1 MDFIEYTQNWAKSE
15 VLQGRIMIGVGVV
28 LLIGFISI
36 LRSNHELLRGS
47 VIPLGI
53 LIAIFIGYGG
63 FILYSRPAHAK
74 ESIALYQKSDIE
86 ALEKEREKHIND
98 NKAGNTLLKF
108 VYPGMIL
115 AGLALLILAASPY
128 FKGMGLGFALLGIA
142 AYVMDY
148 GFVSRSDAF
157 LSFLKNIQ

>member
-15 VLQGRIMIGVGVV
+15 VVQGRIMIGVGLV
-28 LLIGFISI
+28 LLIGFIGI

-74 ESIALYQKSDIE
+74 ESIELYKKSKTD
-86 ALEKEREKHIND
+86 ALEKEKEKHISD
-98 NKAGNTLLKF
+98 NKAGNILLKF
-108 VYPGMIL
+108 VYPGIIL
-115 AGLALLILAASPY
+115 FGLILLIIASTPH

-148 GFVSRSDAF
+148 GFVARSDAF
-157 LSFLKNIQ
+157 LSFLNTL